1 MNKLRSVI
9 FLILAIPSSA
19 FAINKCT
26 DASGKIT
33 FTDAAC
39 PQDQTWANPPPPPKP
54 EPEKEP
60 TPSQSVQSVMAS
72 ITNEAPQGREP
83 ESQVEKEA
91 AEELLLILRSSLK
104 DPESARFRGIK
115 IATKP
120 YDTARTKSAYA
131 ICGEVN
137 AKNSYGGYTGFE
149 GFVVENN
156 IHGKPAIY
164 MQSNEILSIIWQVS
178 AKQIGCL

>member
-1 MNKLRSVI
+1 MNILRTAI
-9 FLILAIPSSA
+9 FLALAIPSSA

-26 DASGKIT
+26 DTNGKLT

-39 PQDQTWANPPPPPKP
+39 PQDQTWTNPPPPPKP
-54 EPEKEP
+54 EPEKAP
-60 TPSQSVQSVMAS
+60 TPSQSVQSVLSS
-72 ITNEAPQGREP
+72 ITSATPQGKEP
-83 ESQVEKEA
+83 ESQVEKDT
-91 AEELLLILRSSLK
+91 AEELLLIVRSSLK
-104 DPESARFRGIK
+104 DPESAKFRDIK
-115 IATKP
+115 IAIKP
-120 YDTARTKSAYA
+120 YDVTGTKTAYA

-156 IHGKPAIY
+156 IHGKPTFY
-164 MQSNEILSIIWQVS
+164 MQNNEILSIIWQAS